1 MYYFRGAVRG
11 SSRVFGVRN
20 GSKESGLQ
28 AFAASWQGAVR
39 VDLKVRDG
47 VDWAFVSLKPWV
59 GFGRDHPL
67 YEGPIDGE
75 SAPQILR
82 EMHGRQL
89 LSEPAR
95 EEWAQE
101 PSGLIA
107 PARRRLVL

>member
-1 MYYFRGAVRG
+1 MAHFYGIVRGLGRTGAKRCGSLGSGIATTCASREGAV
-11 SSRVFGVRN
+11 
-20 GSKESGLQ
+20 
-28 AFAASWQGAVR
+28 
-39 VDLKVRDG
+39 
-47 VDWAFVSLKPWV
+47 WV
-59 GFGRDHPL
+59 GAYSSKGTDFVEVLLMPWAGNGRRLTL
-67 YEGPIDGE
+67 YEGPISGAGAE
-75 SAPQILR
+75 EILR